1 MHVIFSDL
9 WTRISPLILLPL
21 RLFPL
26 FLLIPPPPPLSTTIM
41 SSFCKFAYKLGSTNI
56 RLSGLVL
63 CSALQNCPYEFKKRV
78 IYSGHQ
84 ARADRMDR
92 QVKYDI
98 DGNRCCCEIKTALCE
113 MHSCLYRGSGQDNSS
128 ETA

>member
-9 WTRISPLILLPL
+9 WTRISSLILLPL
-21 RLFPL
+21 RLLPL
-26 FLLIPPPPPLSTTIM
+26 FLLLPPPSPRPTTVM
-41 SSFCKFAYKLGSTNI
+41 SSFCRVASMLVSTNI
-56 RLSGLVL
+56 RPSGLVP
-63 CSALQNCPYEFKKRV
+63 CSAIQNCPCEFKKRV

-92 QVKYDI
+92 QVKYDT
-98 DGNRCCCEIKTALCE
+98 DTKRCCCEIKTALSE
-113 MHSCLYRGSGQDNSS
+113 MHSWLYRGSGYDNSS